1 MTTTHLN
8 GHHRVTL
15 TGIFTHPAP
24 HNIEWHDVLS
34 LLNHVGTATAR
45 HGGGY
50 DVEIGAEHVT
60 LTRPHGHD
68 VVDDELRDLRKFLT
82 RAGLSPGGVPAE
94 HEADRPDGW
103 IVVVDHHQARV
114 FAPGGDHAAP
124 LVIRPNDDD
133 GSRRR
138 VEHRQGND
146 DHDGGHASEDE
157 DYYRRIA
164 AGLAAP
170 LRVVVF
176 SNGKG
181 RSSAGEYLVDYAKR
195 HDPGLAGRIIVD
207 EQVDI
212 SKLTDGEAVAAG
224 LALLGAH

>member
-15 TGIFTHPAP
+15 AGIFTHPAP

-34 LLNHVGTATAR
+34 LLEHVGTATAR

-50 DVEIGAEHVT
+50 TVEIGAETMT
-60 LTRPHGHD
+60 LARPHGHD
-68 VVDDELRDLRKFLT
+68 VADEELRDLRKFLT
-82 RAGLSPGGVPAE
+82 RAGLSPDSAPAPVE
-94 HEADRPDGW
+94 IAPPDGW
-103 IVVVDHHQARV
+103 IVVIDHHQARV

-146 DHDGGHASEDE
+146 DHDGGRASEDE

-164 AGLAAP
+164 ADLAAP
-170 LRVVVF
+170 HRVVVF
-176 SNGKG
+176 SDGKG

-195 HDPGLAGRIIVD
+195 HDPALANRIVAD
-207 EQVDI
+207 EKVDI
-212 SKLTDGEAVAAG
+212 SKLTDGEAVKAG
-224 LALLGAH
+224 RALLGAH